1 MTCHSAQA
9 KPLTDIEQFCLPN
22 FTHKALVNT
31 SSDFQIHH
39 NGAGCH
45 ALLPSLIDSRSH
57 YFGKSTMVW
66 IELGSHDRNANN
78 SFAYKYI
85 IYMQHYFTKND
96 CKLWCMLSS
105 FIRKNIS
112 DEDIGGA
119 KMMMMMIGI
128 MKVIMS
134 DAIGMMMNMPEATV
148 MMMMVI
154 LTQIISKAWGNSIVK
169 FLCKSYYLF

>member
-1 MTCHSAQA
+1 
-9 KPLTDIEQFCLPN
+9 
-22 FTHKALVNT
+22 
-31 SSDFQIHH
+31 
-39 NGAGCH
+39 
-45 ALLPSLIDSRSH
+45 
-57 YFGKSTMVW
+57 
-66 IELGSHDRNANN
+66 
-78 SFAYKYI
+78 
-85 IYMQHYFTKND
+85 
-96 CKLWCMLSS
+96 MLSS

-154 LTQIISKAWGNSIVK
+154 LTQIISKA
-169 FLCKSYYLF
+169 